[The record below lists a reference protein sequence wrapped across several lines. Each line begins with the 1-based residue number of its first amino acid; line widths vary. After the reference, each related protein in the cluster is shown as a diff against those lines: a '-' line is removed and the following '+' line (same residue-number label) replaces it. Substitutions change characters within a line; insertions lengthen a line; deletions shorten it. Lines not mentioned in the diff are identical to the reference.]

1 MTAPVVGMVGDGQL
15 ARMTAQAA
23 IALDVRLRVLASSA
37 DSAAAKVAADVTLGD
52 HDNLDDLR
60 AFAAGCDVL
69 TFDHEHVPIA
79 HLEALVAEGV
89 VVRPGPEALR
99 HAQDKLL
106 MRTRLSAAGIPHPDW
121 ADVTEVA
128 ELALFGD
135 SAGWPVIVKT
145 PRGGYDGRGVREIHS
160 AAAAADWV
168 ARGPL
173 LVETRVEFDHEI
185 AVLLARSPH
194 GQAAIYP
201 VVQTVQRAGI
211 CREVIVPAPISAEHQ
226 MEALKVALA
235 VAEELDVVGLLAVE
249 MFHTEHGVLVNELAM
264 RPHNSGHWTIDGA
277 VTSQF
282 EQHLRAVLDWPLGDT
297 AMLRPRAVM
306 ANVLGGPH
314 PDLHSGYLHCMAHD
328 PGLRIHNYGKKSVPG
343 RKVGHVTV
351 TGDDPEDL
359 LARAR
364 HAATFLT
371 GEAEEGSDG

>member
-1 MTAPVVGMVGDGQL
+1 MVGDGQL